1 MSKTKIFRV
10 VNGRVHFKCHSC
22 LGKRM
27 VAIPPG
33 VRRRS
38 IRCQKCGEITS
49 CNFNRRLV
57 RREQQR
63 GKVLLSLSN
72 NIIVEVDLYDI
83 SNNGIGFDV
92 AARDIR
98 NIAVGAEVQ
107 FRCTWNSKLF
117 ARGRYVIRS
126 IKGRRI
132 GAQRNQW

>member
-1 MSKTKIFRV
+1 MGKTKTFRV

-22 LGKRM
+22 QAKRM
-27 VAIPPG
+27 MAVPPG
-33 VRRRS
+33 IRRRS
-38 IRCQKCGEITS
+38 VRCQKCGEITS
-49 CNFNRRLV
+49 CNFNRRQIP
-57 RREQQR
+57 REQQR
-63 GKVLLSLSN
+63 GKILISTN
-72 NIIVEVDLYDI
+72 NSSDFEVDLYDI
-83 SNNGIGFDV
+83 SNSGIGFDV

-98 NIAVGAEVQ
+98 KISVGAEVK

>member
-22 LGKRM
+22 QGKRM

-57 RREQQR
+57 PREQQR
-63 GKVLLSLSN
+63 GKVLLSISN
-72 NIIVEVDLYDI
+72 NIVIEVDLYDI
-83 SNNGIGFDV
+83 SNSGIGFDV

-98 NIAVGAEVQ
+98 KITVGAEAQ

-117 ARGRYVIRS
+117 SGKRYVITS
-126 IKGRRI
+126 VKGRRI